1 MNAEMEVDALTISA
15 RAETERNPDAA
26 LRLVGLPEL
35 MGITAGAPNIAIALI
50 DGPIAV
56 NHPDLAI
63 ENMRLLPGRTGAT
76 CASLESVACTHA
88 TYVAGILHA
97 KRDSLTPGICPGC
110 PLLVRP
116 IFSEMEAVPETD
128 GVPNA
133 TMEELAVA
141 IVEVMDSGA
150 RMINLS
156 IELAETTSRP
166 QQPIDQALEQ
176 AARRGVIVVAAA
188 GNQGMLGSS
197 AITRHPW
204 VIPVV
209 ACNNN
214 GHVLALSNLGA
225 SIGRNGLMAPGTDI
239 ASLAAPGG
247 HAKFSGSSAAV
258 PFVTGT
264 VALLWSIFPRAS
276 GGELRLAITGSL
288 ARRRSVTPP
297 LLNALAA
304 YRTLAPTNIGVRAR

>member
-97 KRDSLTPGICPGC
+97 K
-110 PLLVRP
+110 LVRP